1 MLVSPVLS
9 QPGLSL
15 RVAAQIGAV
24 ECIAEQ
30 RHASDPLPVLP
41 DELEHGLYCLGIM
54 FGIVDVC
61 QDDVHLGLHCD
72 LRSTKNGVFLRV
84 SCPFSSTSISITC
97 SMMPSCNIVFFTPV
111 TNLPYFR

>member
-30 RHASDPLPVLP
+30 RHARDPLPVLP
-41 DELEHGLYCLGIM
+41 DELEHRLYCLGVM
-54 FGIVDVC
+54 FGIVNVC

-72 LRSTKNGVFLRV
+72 LRSKRTCTRR
-84 SCPFSSTSISITC
+84 FSWTPSSHSEGR
-97 SMMPSCNIVFFTPV
+97 SMEPSSVGTRAYTGGGAIWSRP
-111 TNLPYFR
+111 NL